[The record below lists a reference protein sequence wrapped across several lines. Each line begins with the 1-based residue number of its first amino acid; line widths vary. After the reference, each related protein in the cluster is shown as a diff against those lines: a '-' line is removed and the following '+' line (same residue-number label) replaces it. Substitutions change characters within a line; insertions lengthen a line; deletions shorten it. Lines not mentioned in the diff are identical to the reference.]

1 MAALLEISFDGDVLG
16 SGYYLGAQ
24 VRFADD
30 IPLRSLIFQRGTRSQ
45 NEKLVRVATM
55 EDLDLPETGAPH
67 NVFASP
73 RLQTKDWTWP
83 PPGDYYYVI
92 YFYYISQTHPEWLK
106 LDPAFVPYR
115 KVTDI
120 LEPNKVR
127 LDNPLPSF
135 ARNVFYTYR
144 YYNNPTPPAPPVV
157 ADLPD
162 DGFVDRQYP
171 DEEGIYYRSDFSFA
185 LLNSLDEGLARKE
198 SLKSQAQSLVD
209 AANAAYPTYEGDDTY
224 DFS

>member
-1 MAALLEISFDGDVLG
+1 MFYLLRGIFDIRGVENMRYADNIVF
-16 SGYYLGAQ
+16 
-24 VRFADD
+24 RF
-30 IPLRSLIFQRGTRSQ
+30 LIDGNPGVTR
-45 NEKLVRVATM
+45 L
-55 EDLDLPETGAPH
+55 
-67 NVFASP
+67 F
-73 RLQTKDWTWP
+73 
-83 PPGDYYYVI
+83 
-92 YFYYISQTHPEWLK
+92 
-106 LDPAFVPYR
+106 
-115 KVTDI
+115 
-120 LEPNKVR
+120 
-127 LDNPLPSF
+127 
-135 ARNVFYTYR
+135 RNVFYTYR

-171 DEEGIYYRSDFSFA
+171 DEDGIYYRSDFSFA